1 MMVNGK
7 KVILKNLRLSLMG
20 SKFYELQVEEEFD
33 GFGISW

>member
-20 SKFYELQVEEEFD
+20 SEFYELQVEEEFN
-33 GFGISW
+33 GFGIS